1 MAFYTSVLTGT
12 IISGLSLYVK
22 LCIWIWTV
30 QPVLAVLITFLLIL
44 VGLVV
49 YQLSKTI
56 KTDETLS

>member
-1 MAFYTSVLTGT
+1 MGFYTAVLTST
-12 IISGLSLYVK
+12 VISGLSLYIK

-30 QPVLAVLITFLLIL
+30 QPVLAILITFLLIL

-49 YQLSKTI
+49 HQLSKTI